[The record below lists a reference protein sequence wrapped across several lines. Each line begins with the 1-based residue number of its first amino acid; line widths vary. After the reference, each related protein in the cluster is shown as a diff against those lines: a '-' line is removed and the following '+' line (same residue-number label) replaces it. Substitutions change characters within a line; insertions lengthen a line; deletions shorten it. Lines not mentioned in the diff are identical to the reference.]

1 MSSPQKIARRRLA
14 ARRNLWF
21 ERVMAILAS
30 ANLLLV
36 LFDVSYVPLR
46 DFYLLRLPRLI
57 PPAGN
62 LTKLYDPIKGI
73 EPHRD
78 TQNYLQAV
86 ADLEAQVEKTGI
98 SSPEVEPYLEQL
110 RNLSTEMVDTDP
122 FRVAD
127 KSGTLEKIKNRMR
140 EHIYDQRRRVSSRQS
155 FNLFWSQDHLLQA
168 GWRGEIDFFNQEIRP
183 LIATNYFRPLGET
196 GDFVSYFW
204 RIDLPFAIVF
214 GVEFLARTFYIS
226 RRHKGISWLDAMLWR
241 WYDVFLWLPFWF
253 WLPSWRLLRIIP
265 VTIRLHQAK
274 LVDLDFVIAQI
285 NRGFV
290 ANFAEE
296 LTEVVVIRV
305 INQIQGSVQ
314 RGEVTR
320 WLFRSPSARGY
331 IDINNTNEVEA
342 IATLLVKL
350 VVYEVLPKIQ
360 PDLEAILRHSV
371 ESGLRQ
377 LPLYQGLQ
385 QVPGVRDLPTQLADQ
400 VVTNVTQTAYH
411 ALVAALEDPVG
422 AQLSSQLVQHFAE
435 ALGSEVQNQQ
445 TLHKIQG
452 LLSDLL
458 EEVKVNYIQRLS
470 EEDME
475 GVLEQTHQLH
485 QIVKK

>member
-1 MSSPQKIARRRLA
+1 MSSLQKIARRRST

-36 LFDVSYVPLR
+36 LFDVSYVSLR

-62 LTKLYDPIKGI
+62 LTQLYDPVKGI
-73 EPHRD
+73 EAHRD

-98 SSPEVEPYLEQL
+98 SSPEVEPYLAQL
-110 RNLSTEMVDTDP
+110 RSLSTEMIDGDP
-122 FRVAD
+122 FQIAG
-127 KSGTLEKIKNRMR
+127 KSGTLERIKNRMR
-140 EHIYDQRRRVSSRQS
+140 EHIYGQRRQVSSRES
-155 FNLFWSQDHLLQA
+155 FNRFWSQDHLLQA
-168 GWRGEIDFFNQEIRP
+168 GWRSEIDFFNQGIRP

-196 GDFVSYFW
+196 GGFVSYFW
-204 RIDLPFAIVF
+204 RIDLPFGIIF

-226 RRHKGISWLDAMLWR
+226 RRHRGVSWLDAMLWR
-241 WYDVFLWLPFWF
+241 WYDVFLWLPFGFWF
-253 WLPSWRLLRIIP
+253 PSWRLLRMIP

-274 LVDLDFVIAQI
+274 LVDLDFVITQI

-290 ANFAEE
+290 ANFAED
-296 LTEVVVIRV
+296 LTEVVVVRV
-305 INQIQGSVQ
+305 INQVQGSIQ

-320 WLFRSPSARGY
+320 WLFQSPSARGY
-331 IDINNTNEVEA
+331 IDLNNVNEVEA

-350 VVYEVLPKIQ
+350 VVYDVLPKIQ
-360 PDLEAILRHSV
+360 PDLEAILRHSI

-377 LPLYQGLQ
+377 LPIYQGLQ

-400 VVTNVTQTAYH
+400 VVANVTQTAYQ
-411 ALVAALEDPVG
+411 ALVGALEDPVG

-435 ALGSEVQNQQ
+435 ALGSEVQNHQTQQ
-445 TLHKIQG
+445 KIQK
-452 LLSDLL
+452 LLFDLL
-458 EEVKVNYIQRLS
+458 EEVKVNYIQQLS
-470 EEDME
+470 AEDIE
-475 GVLEQTHQLH
+475 GVLDQTHQLH

>member
-36 LFDVSYVPLR
+36 LFDVSYIPLR

-155 FNLFWSQDHLLQA
+155 FNRFWSQDHLLQA

-183 LIATNYFRPLGET
+183 LIATNYFRSLGET

-226 RRHKGISWLDAMLWR
+226 RRHKGVSWLDAMLWR

-400 VVTNVTQTAYH
+400 VVTNVTQTAYQ